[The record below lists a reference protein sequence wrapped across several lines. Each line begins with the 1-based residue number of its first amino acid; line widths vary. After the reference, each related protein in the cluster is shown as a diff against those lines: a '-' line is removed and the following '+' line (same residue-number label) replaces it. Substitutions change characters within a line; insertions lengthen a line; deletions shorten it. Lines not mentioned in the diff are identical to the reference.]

1 MGYEDFEDYEDE
13 KLEELENGEGL
24 ARTETIEVDGDL
36 AALGDAQA
44 EESELGGTREI
55 SFGAR
60 SKESIERNLRDVRSE
75 YSNALSSYEQLKEDA
90 SKGWIGVEPNISKR
104 KAEMDYCKSKIA
116 ELERELS
123 RAED

>member
-1 MGYEDFEDYEDE
+1 MGYEDLEDYEDE
-13 KLEELENGEGL
+13 ELEELENGEGL
-24 ARTETIEVDGDL
+24 AKTETIEVDGDL
-36 AALGDAQA
+36 AELGDTQA

-55 SFGAR
+55 SFRTR
-60 SKESIERNLRDVRSE
+60 SQESIERNLRDVRSE

>member
-13 KLEELENGEGL
+13 ELEELENGEEL
-24 ARTETIEVDGDL
+24 AQPETVEVEDR
-36 AALGDAQA
+36 
-44 EESELGGTREI
+44 ESDDTSEI
-55 SFGAR
+55 SFGSR
-60 SKESIERNLRDVRSE
+60 SRESIERNLRDVRSE

-90 SKGWIGVEPNISKR
+90 AKGWIGVEPNISKR

-123 RAED
+123 RAGE